1 MLEQGAEHFREGNV
15 CELWAEESIRAGI
28 VLDVA
33 AVDRAAGVD
42 SVGVGAGIPSGV
54 FLGG

>member
-42 SVGVGAGIPSGV
+42 SVGIGAGIPSGV